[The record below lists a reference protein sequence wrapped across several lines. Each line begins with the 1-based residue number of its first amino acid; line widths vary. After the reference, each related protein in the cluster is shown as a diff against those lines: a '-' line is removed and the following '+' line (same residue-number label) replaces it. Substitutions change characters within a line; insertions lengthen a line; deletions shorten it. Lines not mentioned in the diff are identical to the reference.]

1 MKAKKLLKLYNI
13 FIAIFQIIVILLLF
27 TAVYPLAIQEIKV
40 EEIGEP
46 DISFDGNSI
55 ILKVPVKII
64 NGGLYDIDDITLS
77 YIFTNSSSE
86 FLKGSQYLGRIE
98 SGEDAVIPLI
108 VNMDLKKIYE
118 MESPDFYHFFHQD
131 TLKANFTLSL
141 KYLLDMVYFT
151 AEYNTTL
158 TWNPP
163 IRGYSMGENYKF
175 FMNSTGLYL
184 TIPFTLD
191 TASYLWGDA
200 NIMGDVF
207 ASKNK
212 IGMMNTS
219 LPLGKVYDG
228 KIYLHFFT
236 LDNLLNKS
244 QKLEL
249 RGNFYLLNFS
259 FPINF
264 EYNWGAPLANFSYF
278 IRNNSLFYSFTDE
291 SPQNLDLLINVTYY
305 KANTIIGKD
314 TKRLY
319 VASGN
324 FLKEQIYFPSEN
336 FDKIVLTLYDTISHI
351 SYQEVIEL

>member
-1 MKAKKLLKLYNI
+1 MKVEKMLKLYNI
-13 FIAIFQIIVILLLF
+13 FIALFQIIVILLLF
-27 TAVYPLAIQEIKV
+27 MAVYPLAIQGIRI

-46 DISFDGNSI
+46 DITFDGNSI

-64 NGGLYDIDDITLS
+64 NGGFYDINDITLS
-77 YIFTNSSSE
+77 YILTNSTSE
-86 FLKGSQYLGRIE
+86 FLKDSQYLGSIKG
-98 SGEDAVIPLI
+98 GEDAVIPLL

-118 MESPDFYHFFHQD
+118 MEAPDFYHFFHQD
-131 TLKANFTLSL
+131 TLEANFTLSL

-151 AEYNTTL
+151 TEYNTIL
-158 TWNPP
+158 TWKPP
-163 IRGYSMGENYKF
+163 IKGYSMGENYRF

-207 ASKNK
+207 ASNNK
-212 IGMMNTS
+212 IGMMNAS

-264 EYNWGAPLANFSYF
+264 GYRWSAPLANFSYF
-278 IRNNSLFYSFTDE
+278 IRNNSLFYSFADE
-291 SPQNLDLLINVTYY
+291 SPQNLDLVVNVTYY
-305 KANTIIGKD
+305 KANTIIGND
-314 TKRLY
+314 TQRLY
-319 VASGN
+319 VASGSSV
-324 FLKEQIYFPSEN
+324 KDQIDFPSEN
-336 FDKIVLTLYDTISHI
+336 FDKIVLTLYDAISGISH
-351 SYQEVIEL
+351 QEVIEL